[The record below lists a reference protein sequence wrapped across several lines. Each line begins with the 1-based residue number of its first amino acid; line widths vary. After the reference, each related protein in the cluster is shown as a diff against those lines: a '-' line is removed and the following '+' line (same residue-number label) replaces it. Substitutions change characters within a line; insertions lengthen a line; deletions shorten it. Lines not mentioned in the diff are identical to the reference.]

1 MCVCTPE
8 EFLPLYIGGS
18 LIQDQM
24 RVEISAQDASEIQT
38 GRQEGCSQWLE
49 TVKDP
54 PEQRQCT
61 GEVNPEL
68 VGKIGNIC
76 DPSRH

>member
-38 GRQEGCSQWLE
+38 DRQTRGLLSMARDCER
-49 TVKDP
+49 P
-54 PEQRQCT
+54 PRT
-61 GEVNPEL
+61 
-68 VGKIGNIC
+68 KTMY
-76 DPSRH
+76 R